1 MCFSQPAYLLDQESV
16 TTVQSC
22 LLRMIAIGI
31 LLPRSPRV
39 DNRSRKIQTSSSFET
54 CFLSIKNSP
63 RGDNSH
69 RSRRNVSISAQAPRP
84 VLPSLGRCLGLATA
98 GNLPREL
105 FFALN
110 FFSQSLQRQIF

>member
-1 MCFSQPAYLLDQESV
+1 MCFSQPAYLLDQEPV

-69 RSRRNVSISAQAPRP
+69 RSRRNVSISAQAPALFCHRWA
-84 VLPSLGRCLGLATA
+84 VAWIGDS
-98 GNLPREL
+98 GNLSREL
-105 FFALN
+105 FFAL
-110 FFSQSLQRQIF
+110 